1 MFIIDIRTYIRWTGG
16 EMMNAIR
23 FIHTADLHLDSPF
36 KGLQYLPKS
45 IFNRIQEST
54 FFSFT
59 KIVDSAISMNVDFVL
74 ICGDLYDG
82 EDRSIKA
89 QARLRKQMERLHM
102 AGIDAFVL
110 YGNHDHLSGN
120 WTTIEMPPNV
130 HLFSSEVEMK
140 PYISKAGV
148 KVHIYGFSYPER
160 HVTDKRINDYEK
172 IDGADFH
179 IGMLHGH
186 CEGSNTAH
194 QPYAPFSISDLIEK
208 KMDYWALGHIH
219 KQQLLHTESKPYI
232 IYPGNIQGR
241 HRKESGKKGCIAVE
255 LSEYETTFEQ
265 IETAYIIWENLML
278 DATSIKTFSDLYGLC
293 KKEIEN
299 LRLPAQGI
307 LLQLEIMNIDGLENG
322 VLDKIRNGELLEVL
336 QDGEE
341 YEESFVWTY
350 RVDYLS
356 NELVTEVES
365 AFKQELEITISELN
379 GKEVFDEATAD
390 LFGHILSSRYLDILS
405 EEEKKELVAEA
416 EQMVYELLQ
425 SNT

>member
-1 MFIIDIRTYIRWTGG
+1 
-16 EMMNAIR
+16 MMKKIR

-45 IFNRIQEST
+45 IFKRIQEST
-54 FFSFT
+54 FSAFT

-89 QARLRKQMERLHM
+89 QARLRRQMERLQT
-102 AGIDAFVL
+102 AGIEAFVL
-110 YGNHDHLSGN
+110 YGNHDHLGGN

-140 PYISKAGV
+140 SYISKDGV

-160 HVTDKRINDYEK
+160 HVKEKRINDYKK
-172 IDGADFH
+172 IDGADLH

-186 CEGSNTAH
+186 CEGSSTAH

-208 KMDYWALGHIH
+208 KLDYWALGHIH
-219 KQQLLHTESKPYI
+219 KQQVLHTEHNPYI
-232 IYPGNIQGR
+232 VYPGNIQGR
-241 HRKESGKKGCIAVE
+241 HKKESGKKGCLAVE
-255 LSEYETTFEQ
+255 LSEHETTFKQ
-265 IETAYIIWENLML
+265 IETADIIWENLTL

-299 LRLPAQGI
+299 LRLPTQGM
-307 LLQLEIMNIDGLENG
+307 LLQIDIENIDGLEKDALN
-322 VLDKIRNGELLEVL
+322 KIRNGELLEVL

-350 RVDYLS
+350 RIDYLD
-356 NELVTEVES
+356 NHLVTEVES
-365 AFKQELEITISELN
+365 AFKQELEVTIAELN
-379 GKEVFDEATAD
+379 RVEVFDEATTD
-390 LFGHILSSRYLDILS
+390 LFGHILSSRYLDTLS
-405 EEEKKELVAEA
+405 EEEKKELINEA

>member
-1 MFIIDIRTYIRWTGG
+1 
-16 EMMNAIR
+16 MMKKIR

-45 IFNRIQEST
+45 IFKRIQEST
-54 FFSFT
+54 FSAFT

-89 QARLRKQMERLHM
+89 QARLRRQMERLQT
-102 AGIDAFVL
+102 AGIEAFVL
-110 YGNHDHLSGN
+110 YGNHDHLGGN

-140 PYISKAGV
+140 SYISKDGV

-160 HVTDKRINDYEK
+160 HVKEKRINDYKK
-172 IDGADFH
+172 IDGADLH

-186 CEGSNTAH
+186 CEGSSTAH

-208 KMDYWALGHIH
+208 KLDYWALGHIH
-219 KQQLLHTESKPYI
+219 KQQVLHTEHNPYI
-232 IYPGNIQGR
+232 VYPGNIQGR
-241 HRKESGKKGCIAVE
+241 HKKESGKKGCLAVE
-255 LSEYETTFEQ
+255 LSENETMFEQ
-265 IETAYIIWENLML
+265 IETADIIWENLIL
-278 DATSIKTFSDLYGLC
+278 DATSIKTFSDLYGVC

-299 LRLPAQGI
+299 LRLPTQGM
-307 LLQLEIMNIDGLENG
+307 LLQIEIENIDGLEKNA
-322 VLDKIRNGELLEVL
+322 LNKIRNGELLEVL

-341 YEESFVWTY
+341 YEDSFVWTY
-350 RVDYLS
+350 RVDYLDNNS
-356 NELVTEVES
+356 VTEVES
-365 AFKQELEITISELN
+365 AFKQELEVTIAELN
-379 GKEVFDEATAD
+379 RVEVFDEATTD
-390 LFGHILSSRYLDILS
+390 LFGHILSSRYLDTLS
-405 EEEKKELVAEA
+405 EEEKKELIHEA

>member
-1 MFIIDIRTYIRWTGG
+1 MKK
-16 EMMNAIR
+16 IR

-45 IFNRIQEST
+45 IFKRIQEST
-54 FFSFT
+54 FSAFT

-89 QARLRKQMERLHM
+89 QARLRRQMERLQT
-102 AGIDAFVL
+102 AGIEAFVL
-110 YGNHDHLSGN
+110 YGNHDHLGGN

-140 PYISKAGV
+140 SYISKDGV

-160 HVTDKRINDYEK
+160 HVKEKRINDYKK
-172 IDGADFH
+172 IDGADLH

-186 CEGSNTAH
+186 CEGSSTAH

-208 KMDYWALGHIH
+208 KLDYWALGHIH
-219 KQQLLHTESKPYI
+219 KQQVLHTEHNPYI
-232 IYPGNIQGR
+232 VYPGNIQGR
-241 HRKESGKKGCIAVE
+241 HKKESGKKVCLAVE
-255 LSEYETTFEQ
+255 LSEHETTFKQ
-265 IETAYIIWENLML
+265 IETADIIWENLTL
-278 DATSIKTFSDLYGLC
+278 DATSIKTFSELYGLC

-299 LRLPAQGI
+299 LRLPTQGM
-307 LLQLEIMNIDGLENG
+307 LLQIDIENIDGLEKDALN
-322 VLDKIRNGELLEVL
+322 KIRNGELLEVL

-350 RVDYLS
+350 RIDYLD
-356 NELVTEVES
+356 NHLVTEVES
-365 AFKQELEITISELN
+365 AFKQELEVTIAELN
-379 GKEVFDEATAD
+379 RVEVFDEATTD
-390 LFGHILSSRYLDILS
+390 LFGHILSSRYLDTLS
-405 EEEKKELVAEA
+405 EEEKKELINEA

>member
-1 MFIIDIRTYIRWTGG
+1 
-16 EMMNAIR
+16 MMKKIR

-45 IFNRIQEST
+45 IFKRIQEST
-54 FFSFT
+54 FSAFT

-89 QARLRKQMERLHM
+89 QARLRRQMERLQT
-102 AGIDAFVL
+102 AGIEAFVL
-110 YGNHDHLSGN
+110 YGNHDHLGGN

-140 PYISKAGV
+140 SYISKDGV

-160 HVTDKRINDYEK
+160 HVKEKRINDYKK
-172 IDGADFH
+172 IDGADLH

-186 CEGSNTAH
+186 CEGSSTAH

-208 KMDYWALGHIH
+208 KLDYWALGHIH
-219 KQQLLHTESKPYI
+219 KQQVLHTEHNPYI
-232 IYPGNIQGR
+232 VYPGNIQGR
-241 HRKESGKKGCIAVE
+241 HKKESGKKVCLAVE
-255 LSEYETTFEQ
+255 LSEHETTFKQ
-265 IETAYIIWENLML
+265 IETADIIWENLTL

-299 LRLPAQGI
+299 LRLPTQGM
-307 LLQLEIMNIDGLENG
+307 LLQIDIENIDGLEKDALN
-322 VLDKIRNGELLEVL
+322 KIRNGELLEVL

-350 RVDYLS
+350 RIDYLD
-356 NELVTEVES
+356 NHLVTEVES
-365 AFKQELEITISELN
+365 AFKQELEVTIAELN
-379 GKEVFDEATAD
+379 RVEVFDEATTD
-390 LFGHILSSRYLDILS
+390 LFGHILSSRYLDTLS
-405 EEEKKELVAEA
+405 EEEKKELINEA

>member
-1 MFIIDIRTYIRWTGG
+1 MKK
-16 EMMNAIR
+16 IR

-36 KGLQYLPKS
+36 KGLQYLPNS
-45 IFNRIQEST
+45 IFKRIQEST
-54 FFSFT
+54 FSAFT
-59 KIVDSAISMNVDFVL
+59 KIVDNAISMNVDFVL

-89 QARLRKQMERLHM
+89 QARLRRQMERLQE
-102 AGIDAFVL
+102 AGIEAFVL
-110 YGNHDHLSGN
+110 YGNHDHLGGN

-140 PYISKAGV
+140 SYISKDGV

-160 HVTDKRINDYEK
+160 HVIEKKINDYEK
-172 IDGADFH
+172 IDGADLH

-186 CEGSNTAH
+186 CEGSSTAH
-194 QPYAPFSISDLIEK
+194 QPYAPFSLTDLIEK

-219 KQQLLHTESKPYI
+219 KQQLLHPEYNPYI
-232 IYPGNIQGR
+232 VYPGNIQGR
-241 HRKESGKKGCIAVE
+241 HKKESGKKGCLAVE
-255 LSEYETTFEQ
+255 LSEHETTFKQ
-265 IETAYIIWENLML
+265 IETADIIWENLTL

-299 LRLPAQGI
+299 LRLPTQGM
-307 LLQLEIMNIDGLENG
+307 LLQIDIENIDGLEKDALN
-322 VLDKIRNGELLEVL
+322 KIRNGELLEVL

-350 RVDYLS
+350 RIDYLD
-356 NELVTEVES
+356 NHLVTEVES
-365 AFKQELEITISELN
+365 AFKQELEVTIAELN
-379 GKEVFDEATAD
+379 RVEVFDEATTD
-390 LFGHILSSRYLDILS
+390 LFGHILSSRYLDTLS
-405 EEEKKELVAEA
+405 EEEKKELINEA

>member
-1 MFIIDIRTYIRWTGG
+1 MKK
-16 EMMNAIR
+16 IR

-45 IFNRIQEST
+45 IFKRIQEST
-54 FFSFT
+54 FSAFT

-89 QARLRKQMERLHM
+89 QARLRRQMERLQT
-102 AGIDAFVL
+102 AGIEAFVL
-110 YGNHDHLSGN
+110 YGNHDHLGGN

-140 PYISKAGV
+140 SYISKDGV

-160 HVTDKRINDYEK
+160 HVKEKRINDYKK
-172 IDGADFH
+172 IDGADLH

-186 CEGSNTAH
+186 CEGSSTAH

-208 KMDYWALGHIH
+208 KLDYWALGHIH
-219 KQQLLHTESKPYI
+219 KQQVLHTEHNPYI
-232 IYPGNIQGR
+232 VYPGNIQGR
-241 HRKESGKKGCIAVE
+241 HKKESGKKGCLAVE
-255 LSEYETTFEQ
+255 LSENETMFEQ
-265 IETAYIIWENLML
+265 IETADIIWENLIL
-278 DATSIKTFSDLYGLC
+278 DATSIKTFSDLYGVC

-299 LRLPAQGI
+299 LRLPTQGM
-307 LLQLEIMNIDGLENG
+307 LLQIEIENIDGLEKNA
-322 VLDKIRNGELLEVL
+322 LNKIRNGELLEVL

-341 YEESFVWTY
+341 YEDSFVWTY
-350 RVDYLS
+350 RVDYLDNNS
-356 NELVTEVES
+356 VTEVES
-365 AFKQELEITISELN
+365 AFKQELEVTIAELN
-379 GKEVFDEATAD
+379 RVEVFDEATTD
-390 LFGHILSSRYLDILS
+390 LFGHILSSRYLDTLS
-405 EEEKKELVAEA
+405 EEEKKELIHEA

>member
-1 MFIIDIRTYIRWTGG
+1 MKK
-16 EMMNAIR
+16 IR

-45 IFNRIQEST
+45 IFKRIQEST
-54 FFSFT
+54 FSAFT

-89 QARLRKQMERLHM
+89 QARLRRQMERLQT
-102 AGIDAFVL
+102 AGIEAFVL
-110 YGNHDHLSGN
+110 YGNHDHLGGN

-140 PYISKAGV
+140 SYISKDGV

-160 HVTDKRINDYEK
+160 HVKEKRINDYKK
-172 IDGADFH
+172 IDGADLH

-186 CEGSNTAH
+186 CEGSSTAH

-208 KMDYWALGHIH
+208 KLDYWALGHIH
-219 KQQLLHTESKPYI
+219 KQQVLHTEHNPYI
-232 IYPGNIQGR
+232 VYPGNIQGR
-241 HRKESGKKGCIAVE
+241 HKKESGKKGCLAVE
-255 LSEYETTFEQ
+255 LSEHETTFKQ
-265 IETAYIIWENLML
+265 IETADIIWENLTL

-299 LRLPAQGI
+299 LRLPTQGM
-307 LLQLEIMNIDGLENG
+307 LLQIDIENIDGLEKDALN
-322 VLDKIRNGELLEVL
+322 KIRNGELLEVL

-350 RVDYLS
+350 RIDYLD
-356 NELVTEVES
+356 NHLVTEVES
-365 AFKQELEITISELN
+365 AFKQELEVTIAELN
-379 GKEVFDEATAD
+379 RVEVFDEATTD
-390 LFGHILSSRYLDILS
+390 LFGHILSSRYLDTLS
-405 EEEKKELVAEA
+405 EEEKKELINEA

>member
-1 MFIIDIRTYIRWTGG
+1 
-16 EMMNAIR
+16 MMKKIR

-45 IFNRIQEST
+45 IFKRIQEST
-54 FFSFT
+54 FSAFT

-89 QARLRKQMERLHM
+89 QARLRRQMERLQT
-102 AGIDAFVL
+102 AGIEAFVL
-110 YGNHDHLSGN
+110 YGNHDHLGGN

-140 PYISKAGV
+140 SYISKDGV

-160 HVTDKRINDYEK
+160 HVKEKRIDDYKK
-172 IDGADFH
+172 IDGADLH

-186 CEGSNTAH
+186 CEGSSTAH

-208 KMDYWALGHIH
+208 KLDYWALGHIH
-219 KQQLLHTESKPYI
+219 KQQVLHTEHNPYI
-232 IYPGNIQGR
+232 VYPGNIQGR
-241 HRKESGKKGCIAVE
+241 HKKESGKKGCLAVE
-255 LSEYETTFEQ
+255 LSEHETTFKQ
-265 IETAYIIWENLML
+265 IETADIIWENLTL

-299 LRLPAQGI
+299 LRLPTQGM
-307 LLQLEIMNIDGLENG
+307 LLQIDIENIDGLEKDALN
-322 VLDKIRNGELLEVL
+322 KIRNGELLEVL

-350 RVDYLS
+350 RIDYLD
-356 NELVTEVES
+356 NHLVTEVES
-365 AFKQELEITISELN
+365 AFKQELEVTIAELN
-379 GKEVFDEATAD
+379 RVEVFDEATTD
-390 LFGHILSSRYLDILS
+390 LFGHILSSRYLDTLS
-405 EEEKKELVAEA
+405 EEEKKELINEA

>member
-1 MFIIDIRTYIRWTGG
+1 
-16 EMMNAIR
+16 MMKKIR

-45 IFNRIQEST
+45 IFKRIQEST
-54 FFSFT
+54 FSAFT

-89 QARLRKQMERLHM
+89 QARLRRQMERLQT
-102 AGIDAFVL
+102 AGIEAFVL
-110 YGNHDHLSGN
+110 YGNHDHLGGN

-140 PYISKAGV
+140 SYISKDGV

-160 HVTDKRINDYEK
+160 HVKEKRINDYKK
-172 IDGADFH
+172 IDGADLH

-186 CEGSNTAH
+186 CEGSSTAH

-208 KMDYWALGHIH
+208 KLDYWALGHIH
-219 KQQLLHTESKPYI
+219 KQQVLHTEHNPYI
-232 IYPGNIQGR
+232 VYPGNIQGR
-241 HRKESGKKGCIAVE
+241 HKKESGKKVCLAVE
-255 LSEYETTFEQ
+255 LSEHETTFKQ
-265 IETAYIIWENLML
+265 IETADIIWENLTL
-278 DATSIKTFSDLYGLC
+278 DATSIKTFSELYGLC

-299 LRLPAQGI
+299 LRLPTQGM
-307 LLQLEIMNIDGLENG
+307 LLQIDIENIDGLEKDALN
-322 VLDKIRNGELLEVL
+322 KIRNGELLEVL

-350 RVDYLS
+350 RIDYLD
-356 NELVTEVES
+356 NHLVTEVES
-365 AFKQELEITISELN
+365 AFKQELEVTIAELN
-379 GKEVFDEATAD
+379 RVEVFDEATTD
-390 LFGHILSSRYLDILS
+390 LFGHILSSRYLDTLS
-405 EEEKKELVAEA
+405 EEEKKELINEA

>member
-1 MFIIDIRTYIRWTGG
+1 MKK
-16 EMMNAIR
+16 IR

-45 IFNRIQEST
+45 IFKRIQEST
-54 FFSFT
+54 FSAFT

-89 QARLRKQMERLHM
+89 QARLRRQMERLQT
-102 AGIDAFVL
+102 AGIEAFVL
-110 YGNHDHLSGN
+110 YGNHDHLGGN

-140 PYISKAGV
+140 SYISKDGV

-160 HVTDKRINDYEK
+160 HVKEKRINDYKK
-172 IDGADFH
+172 IDGADLH

-186 CEGSNTAH
+186 CEGSSTAH

-208 KMDYWALGHIH
+208 KLDYWALGHIH
-219 KQQLLHTESKPYI
+219 KQQVLHTEHNPYI
-232 IYPGNIQGR
+232 VYPGNIQGR
-241 HRKESGKKGCIAVE
+241 HKKESGKKVCLAVE
-255 LSEYETTFEQ
+255 LSEHETTFKQ
-265 IETAYIIWENLML
+265 IETADIIWENLTL

-299 LRLPAQGI
+299 LRLPTQGM
-307 LLQLEIMNIDGLENG
+307 LLQIDIENIDGLEKDALN
-322 VLDKIRNGELLEVL
+322 KIRNGELLEVL

-350 RVDYLS
+350 RIDYLD
-356 NELVTEVES
+356 NHLVTEVES
-365 AFKQELEITISELN
+365 AFKQELEVTIAELN
-379 GKEVFDEATAD
+379 RVEVFDEATTD
-390 LFGHILSSRYLDILS
+390 LFGHILSSRYLDTLS
-405 EEEKKELVAEA
+405 EEEKKELINEA